1 MFYATR
7 DRYTRKRTEDKRDR
21 ERFEGKRRG
30 VYAAYLLQVTL
41 YIHFPSSSRRRTR
54 FLRDSERKFSILRCY
69 RSSRWIL
76 DRSIGIIQF
85 VLLFGCDIYRL
96 PISPSFSLSFSLS
109 RSCFLR
115 STTVSHTHSL
125 GRSRPINFIKRPER
139 TRID

>member
-7 DRYTRKRTEDKRDR
+7 DRYTRKRTERIRETERDLR
-21 ERFEGKRRG
+21 EREEAPTRYICCK
-30 VYAAYLLQVTL
+30 LLCI
-41 YIHFPSSSRRRTR
+41 YIFPSSRRRTR

-109 RSCFLR
+109 LVLFAKYDGI
-115 STTVSHTHSL
+115 SHTQPWSQ
-125 GRSRPINFIKRPER
+125 PPN
-139 TRID
+139 